1 MKVSEALEK
10 LTDAVR
16 VRHFSL
22 ATEKSYRL
30 WLRSYMAVVVE
41 YPADWG
47 PEKKIE
53 RFLTDEARRG
63 VAAGTQNQ
71 ALNALLFFY
80 KSVLKV
86 PVGKIEGVRARRPEH
101 LRKAL
106 TVAETRSLL
115 EAMEDVGGYPTRLV
129 ALLLYGAGL
138 RVTEPLELRR
148 KDVDVP
154 GRRLFIRGAKGA
166 KDRVVELPR
175 TLVEAMEA
183 QVRTARAAWR
193 KDAEAKL
200 PVALPGLLTA
210 KSPQLG
216 MSEGWSWVFPAHEP
230 VKHPRTGERVRWRMH
245 EVNVQRAV
253 RAAAGKV
260 GLLGK
265 VTPHVLRHC
274 YATHAHEG
282 GAPVRNL
289 QEAMGHTQ
297 IETTMRY
304 LAPTAAG
311 VRSPLDG

>member
-30 WLRSYMAVVVE
+30 WLRSYMAAVPE

-53 RFLTDEARRG
+53 KFLTEEARRG

-71 ALNALLFFY
+71 ALNALMFFY

-86 PVGKIEGVRARRPEH
+86 AVGKIEGVRARRPEH

-106 TVAETRSLL
+106 TVEETRSLL
-115 EAMEDVGGYPTRLV
+115 GAMEDVGGYPTRLV

-193 KDAEAKL
+193 KDAGAKL
-200 PVALPGLLTA
+200 PVALPGLLAA
-210 KSPQLG
+210 KSPRLG
-216 MSEGWSWVFPAHEP
+216 LSEGWAWIFPAHEP